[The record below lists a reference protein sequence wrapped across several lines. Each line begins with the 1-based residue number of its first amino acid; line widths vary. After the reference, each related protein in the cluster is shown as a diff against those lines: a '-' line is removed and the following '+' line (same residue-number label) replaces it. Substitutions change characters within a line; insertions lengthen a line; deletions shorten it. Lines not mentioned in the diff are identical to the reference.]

1 MLLTNLFENIRI
13 SCNLT
18 PSFCLRERESSFYI
32 IGIKCNTTR
41 YCKQNYSHS
50 FTIKHLPF
58 PRVILSIVDN
68 RGHSSGILT
77 KIIIC
82 ITRGKGR
89 CLIVNECE

>member
-41 YCKQNYSHS
+41 YCKQNFSHS
-50 FTIKHLPF
+50 FTFKNLSF
-58 PRVILSIVDN
+58 PESIIGVIPP
-68 RGHSSGILT
+68 GF
-77 KIIIC
+77 
-82 ITRGKGR
+82 
-89 CLIVNECE
+89 